1 VVDSKA
7 PPQPNDARRAAR
19 KPGNIGAFIILANG
33 HRLRCIVKDFSIT
46 GALLIVPSVLGLP
59 NDFELQAVG
68 GPCRCVNVVRRSAGK
83 VAVRF
88 V

>member
-1 VVDSKA
+1 VADSKTL
-7 PPQPNDARRAAR
+7 PQRNDARRATR
-19 KPGNIGAFIILANG
+19 MPGNIGAFIILASG
-33 HRLRCIVKDFSIT
+33 DRLRCIVKDFSIT

-59 NDFELQAVG
+59 DDFELQAVG